1 MFWKAQWGFAN
12 SLVVFYQD
20 MHIAANIPIR
30 FNIKNRGSPTHIS
43 SKNSFSENMERIEVG
58 MHVDIQRS
66 DGRVHGAVVSQLK
79 PERRAVLVEWF
90 EKGET
95 KGKEIDLASLVAIN
109 PTLKGKD
116 SLSKTLVHAHD
127 ENNDENEMLFDIP
140 RPNRRTVLPTQ
151 RAPPESSSNAASVRL
166 VVVVVSTRSM
176 LLDRAGSGSDL
187 TIVTEDVSHH
197 QNTNHR
203 QAPRGLVAPQK
214 ITLPCRW
221 LAKYYFLSPDYFF
234 IANKR
239 AAAGASAATT
249 PVERNPQPLT
259 MLKSSELEDI
269 NDTIV
274 VPETKMKSST
284 VVNIEKLQKER
295 EERRAQQNHV
305 KKQKEMEKNID
316 PGNPNYQFLLMIRD
330 YQSQI
335 DYRPLKMTDQVVDNR
350 ISVCVRKRPLNKKE
364 ISKKEIEVITIP
376 NRDHL
381 IVHQPQ
387 VKVDL
392 TKYLDNQKFRFDYTF
407 DENTSNEMVYKFTA
421 QPLVKTIFDQGFA
434 TCFAYGQTGSGKTHT
449 MGGDFTGKNQNCASG
464 IYALTASDVFK
475 MQHSQQYKK
484 LNLSVSCSFF
494 EIYGGKVFDLLKHKA
509 LLRVLEDGKKE
520 VQVVG
525 LQEMPVKCESD
536 VLDLIRQGTDMRTAG
551 ATSANSNSSRSHAVF
566 QIILRRDKKLWGKFS
581 LIDLAGNERGQ
592 DTGNSDRQT
601 RMEGAEINKSL
612 LALKECIRAMAKNSH
627 HVPFRTSKLTLVLR
641 DSFIGE
647 KARTCMIAMISP
659 GMSSCEHTINTLR
672 YADRVKELGA
682 DEGGSSPPMNDEEL
696 MLRTG
701 GDDADN
707 EDADLS
713 LVCSRNGTDK
723 TTFDMMKIV
732 SNLTAAEEEA
742 LYSQYNLEQN
752 MKTWLKD
759 MGNLITR
766 SNTVD
771 YDQEAYVRDSLS
783 LTNKMWNGLSEC
795 MDRLKKWQDLQAAEA
810 EMSKKVTRKK
820 LDSNR

>member
-1 MFWKAQWGFAN
+1 
-12 SLVVFYQD
+12 
-20 MHIAANIPIR
+20 
-30 FNIKNRGSPTHIS
+30 
-43 SKNSFSENMERIEVG
+43 MERIEIG

-95 KGKEIDLASLVAIN
+95 KGKEIDLASLLAIN

-116 SLSKTLVHAHD
+116 SLSKTLIQSHK
-127 ENNDENEMLFDIP
+127 ENNDENEMLNDIQIP
-140 RPNRRTVLPTQ
+140 RLNRKVVSSQ
-151 RAPPESSSNAASVRL
+151 RSHAESTSSSSAAVR
-166 VVVVVSTRSM
+166 SSM
-176 LLDRAGSGSDL
+176 LLDRIESSSDL
-187 TIVTEDVSHH
+187 TMVTEDATTI
-197 QNTNHR
+197 QPPTHR
-203 QAPRGLVAPQK
+203 AAPRGLVPPQK
-214 ITLPCRW
+214 IMP
-221 LAKYYFLSPDYFF
+221 SV
-234 IANKR
+234 
-239 AAAGASAATT
+239 GATKHTNSATIPA
-249 PVERNPQPLT
+249 ERNPQASN
-259 MLKSSELEDI
+259 MVRSSEMEDLNSTHVSLEQKI
-269 NDTIV
+269 
-274 VPETKMKSST
+274 KSST
-284 VVNIEKLQKER
+284 VANIEKLQKER

-305 KKQKEMEKNID
+305 KRQKEIEKNID
-316 PGNPNYQFLLMIRD
+316 PGNPNYQFLLMIRE

-335 DYRPLKMTDQVVDNR
+335 DYRPLKMSDQVVDNR

-407 DENTSNEMVYKFTA
+407 DENSSNEMVYKFTA
-421 QPLVKTIFDQGFA
+421 QPLVKTIFEQGFA

-449 MGGDFTGKNQNCASG
+449 MGGDFTGKNQNCAGG

-475 MQHSQQYKK
+475 MQQSQQYKK
-484 LNLSVSCSFF
+484 LNLAVSCSFF
-494 EIYGGKVFDLLKHKA
+494 EIYGGKVFDLLKHKT
-509 LLRVLEDGKKE
+509 LLRVLEDGRKE

-525 LQEMPVKCESD
+525 LQEVPVSCEND
-536 VLDLIRQGTDMRTAG
+536 VLELIRQGTDMRTAG
-551 ATSANSNSSRSHAVF
+551 TTSANSNSSRSHAVF
-566 QIILRRDKKLWGKFS
+566 QIILRKDKKLWGKFS

-592 DTGNSDRQT
+592 DTGNADKQT
-601 RMEGAEINKSL
+601 RHEGAEINKSL
-612 LALKECIRAMAKNSH
+612 LALKECIRAMAKNSQ

-682 DEGGSSPPMNDEEL
+682 DEGGNSPPLGDEDL
-696 MLRTG
+696 MLR
-701 GDDADN
+701 GDAAGVDGNN

-723 TTFDMMKIV
+723 TTYDMMKIIT
-732 SNLTAAEEEA
+732 NLNAAEEDA
-742 LYSQYNLEQN
+742 LYSQYNIEQS
-752 MKTWLKD
+752 MKTWLKEL
-759 MGNLITR
+759 GNLLAR

-771 YDQEAYVRDSLS
+771 YDTEKYVRDSLS
-783 LTNKMWNGLSEC
+783 LVKKANSCLNEC
-795 MDRLKKWQDLQAAEA
+795 MERLEKWKDLQVAES
-810 EMSKKVTRKK
+810 EMCNKINKKK
-820 LDSNR
+820 

>member
-1 MFWKAQWGFAN
+1 MRSAMITKSKLFEMDTTTKPCKRKVAPALVTRVRAASRARWGCRKRY
-12 SLVVFYQD
+12 VR
-20 MHIAANIPIR
+20 P
-30 FNIKNRGSPTHIS
+30 
-43 SKNSFSENMERIEVG
+43 ERILP
-58 MHVDIQRS
+58 M
-66 DGRVHGAVVSQLK
+66 
-79 PERRAVLVEWF
+79 
-90 EKGET
+90 GET
-95 KGKEIDLASLVAIN
+95 KGKEIDLNTLLTIN

-116 SLSKTLVHAHD
+116 SLSKTLVHSHEVH
-127 ENNDENEMLFDIP
+127 ENNDENEMLYDMPIP
-140 RPNRRTVLPTQ
+140 RVTRRTMAPTARSTVESTSSAAAAAVRRSMLIDRTGSGTDLSLANDEPVLAPPPTQ
-151 RAPPESSSNAASVRL
+151 R
-166 VVVVVSTRSM
+166 T
-176 LLDRAGSGSDL
+176 
-187 TIVTEDVSHH
+187 
-197 QNTNHR
+197 
-203 QAPRGLVAPQK
+203 APRGLVAPQK
-214 ITLPCRW
+214 AVIPPPT
-221 LAKYYFLSPDYFF
+221 
-234 IANKR
+234 KR
-239 AAAGASAATT
+239 TTAASVAST
-249 PVERNPQPLT
+249 PVERNPMPPSMT
-259 MLKSSELEDI
+259 RSSELEDLH
-269 NDTIV
+269 DTVLI
-274 VPETKMKSST
+274 PEPKIKSST
-284 VVNIEKLQKER
+284 VANIEKLQKER

-316 PGNPNYQFLLMIRD
+316 PGNPNYQFLLMIRE

-335 DYRPLKMTDQVVDNR
+335 DYRPLKMSDQVMDNR

-364 ISKKEIEVITIP
+364 IGKKEIEVITIP

-421 QPLVKTIFDQGFA
+421 QPLVKTIFEQGFA

-449 MGGDFTGKNQNCASG
+449 MGGDFTGKNQNCAGG
-464 IYALTASDVFK
+464 IYALTACDVFK
-475 MQHSQQYKK
+475 MQHSQQYRK

-525 LQEMPVKCESD
+525 LQEVPVASESD

-566 QIILRRDKKLWGKFS
+566 QIVLRKDKKLWGKFS

-601 RMEGAEINKSL
+601 RLEGAEINKSL
-612 LALKECIRAMAKNSH
+612 LALKECIRAMAKNSQ

-682 DEGGSSPPMNDEEL
+682 DEGGSSPPLGDDEL
-696 MLRTG
+696 MLRDGGG
-701 GDDADN
+701 GDDGEN

-723 TTFDMMKIV
+723 NTFDMMKII
-732 SNLTAAEEEA
+732 SNLNSAEEDA
-742 LYSQYNLEQN
+742 LYSQYGVEQS
-752 MKTWLKD
+752 MKMWQKEIGTLL
-759 MGNLITR
+759 GR
-766 SNTVD
+766 SSTVD
-771 YDQEAYVRDSLS
+771 YDTEKYVRDCLA
-783 LTNKMWNGLSEC
+783 LAKKMTNAASEWTE
-795 MDRLKKWQDLQAAEA
+795 RLEKWQQLQVMEA
-810 EMSKKVTRKK
+810 EMSKKVVSRKK
-820 LDSNR
+820 

>member
-1 MFWKAQWGFAN
+1 
-12 SLVVFYQD
+12 
-20 MHIAANIPIR
+20 
-30 FNIKNRGSPTHIS
+30 
-43 SKNSFSENMERIEVG
+43 MERIEVG

-95 KGKEIDLASLVAIN
+95 KGKEIDLTALLAIN

-116 SLSKTLVHAHD
+116 QLSKTLVHAH
-127 ENNDENEMLFDIP
+127 EESNDENEMLFDIP
-140 RPNRRTVLPTQ
+140 RVTKRLAAPTH
-151 RAPPESSSNAASVRL
+151 RSTTETSSSAAGAR
-166 VVVVVSTRSM
+166 RSM
-176 LLDRAGSGSDL
+176 LIDRAGSGSDL
-187 TIVTEDVSHH
+187 TVVAEDTHTH
-197 QNTNHR
+197 PPTQR
-203 QAPRGLVAPQK
+203 AAPRGLVAPQK
-214 ITLPCRW
+214 VVIPVV
-221 LAKYYFLSPDYFF
+221 AKRTT
-234 IANKR
+234 A
-239 AAAGASAATT
+239 ASAATT
-249 PVERNPQPLT
+249 PVDRNPQPIMT
-259 MLKSSELEDI
+259 RSSEMEDI
-269 NDTIV
+269 NDTVII
-274 VPETKMKSST
+274 PEPKAKSST
-284 VVNIEKLQKER
+284 VANIEKLQKER
-295 EERRAQQNHV
+295 EERRAQLNNV
-305 KKQKEMEKNID
+305 KKQKELEKNID
-316 PGNPNYQFLLMIRD
+316 PGNPNYQFLLMIRE

-335 DYRPLKMTDQVVDNR
+335 DYRPLKMSDQVVDNR

-364 ISKKEIEVITIP
+364 ISRKEIEVITIP

-421 QPLVKTIFDQGFA
+421 QPLVKTIFEQGFA

-449 MGGDFTGKNQNCASG
+449 MGGDFTGRNQNCASG

-475 MQHSQQYKK
+475 MQHSQQYRK

-525 LQEMPVKCESD
+525 LQELPVSSEND
-536 VLDLIRQGTDMRTAG
+536 VLELIRQGTDMRTAG

-566 QIILRRDKKLWGKFS
+566 QIVLRKDKKLWGKFS

-601 RMEGAEINKSL
+601 RHEGAEINKSL
-612 LALKECIRAMAKNSH
+612 LALKECIRAMAKNSQ

-682 DEGGSSPPMNDEEL
+682 DEGGSSPPMGDDEL
-696 MLRTG
+696 MLRTDG
-701 GDDADN
+701 TGDDGDN

-723 TTFDMMKIV
+723 NTFDMMKMI
-732 SNLTAAEEEA
+732 SNLNAAEEDA
-742 LYSQYNLEQN
+742 LYSQYNIEQS

-759 MGNLITR
+759 LGNLLSR
-766 SNTVD
+766 SSTVD
-771 YDQEAYVRDSLS
+771 YDTEKYVRDSINQMKKVVS
-783 LTNKMWNGLSEC
+783 AGTEC
-795 MDRLKKWQDLQAAEA
+795 LERLEKWKELQAMEA
-810 EMSKKVTRKK
+810 EMSKKQVGNRKK
-820 LDSNR
+820 

>member
-1 MFWKAQWGFAN
+1 
-12 SLVVFYQD
+12 
-20 MHIAANIPIR
+20 
-30 FNIKNRGSPTHIS
+30 
-43 SKNSFSENMERIEVG
+43 
-58 MHVDIQRS
+58 
-66 DGRVHGAVVSQLK
+66 
-79 PERRAVLVEWF
+79 
-90 EKGET
+90 
-95 KGKEIDLASLVAIN
+95 
-109 PTLKGKD
+109 
-116 SLSKTLVHAHD
+116 
-127 ENNDENEMLFDIP
+127 
-140 RPNRRTVLPTQ
+140 
-151 RAPPESSSNAASVRL
+151 
-166 VVVVVSTRSM
+166 
-176 LLDRAGSGSDL
+176 GSGSDL
-187 TIVTEDVSHH
+187 TVVAEDIAHTLPTERV
-197 QNTNHR
+197 
-203 QAPRGLVAPQK
+203 APRGLVAPQK
-214 ITLPCRW
+214 VVI
-221 LAKYYFLSPDYFF
+221 
-234 IANKR
+234 N
-239 AAAGASAATT
+239 AAAKRTTAASAAST
-249 PVERNPQPLT
+249 PTVERNPQPIMT
-259 MLKSSELEDI
+259 RSSEMEDI
-269 NDTIV
+269 NDTV
-274 VPETKMKSST
+274 CLPEPKVKSST
-284 VVNIEKLQKER
+284 VANIEKLQKER
-295 EERRAQQNHV
+295 EERRAQLNNV
-305 KKQKEMEKNID
+305 KRQKELEKAID
-316 PGNPNYQFLLMIRD
+316 PGNPNYQFLLMIRE

-335 DYRPLKMTDQVVDNR
+335 DYRPLKMSDQVNDNR

-421 QPLVKTIFDQGFA
+421 QPLVKTIFEQGFA

-475 MQHSQQYKK
+475 MQHSQQYRK
-484 LNLSVSCSFF
+484 LNLSVNCSFF

-520 VQVVG
+520 VQIVG
-525 LQEMPVKCESD
+525 LQELPVSSESD

-566 QIILRRDKKLWGKFS
+566 QIVLRKDKKLWGKFS

-601 RMEGAEINKSL
+601 RHEGAEINKSL
-612 LALKECIRAMAKNSH
+612 LALKECIRAMAKNSQ

-682 DEGGSSPPMNDEEL
+682 DEGGCSPVMGDDEL
-696 MLRTG
+696 MLRG
-701 GDDADN
+701 DGAGDDGDT

-723 TTFDMMKIV
+723 TTFDMMKMI
-732 SNLTAAEEEA
+732 SNLNAAEEEA
-742 LYSQYNLEQN
+742 LYSQYNVELT
-752 MKTWLKD
+752 MKTWTKELGD
-759 MGNLITR
+759 LR
-766 SNTVD
+766 SRSSTVD
-771 YDQEAYVRDSLS
+771 YDTEKYVRDSIAQ
-783 LTNKMWNGLSEC
+783 M
-795 MDRLKKWQDLQAAEA
+795 KKVASTVNDCLEQLEKWKKLQAMEA
-810 EMSKKVTRKK
+810 EMSKKVVGNRKK
-820 LDSNR
+820 

>member
-1 MFWKAQWGFAN
+1 MLETKRTI
-12 SLVVFYQD
+12 SRKKRSIV
-20 MHIAANIPIR
+20 P
-30 FNIKNRGSPTHIS
+30 GSPVPVAQAG
-43 SKNSFSENMERIEVG
+43 SKPESMERIEVG

-127 ENNDENEMLFDIP
+127 VEANDENEMLFDIP
-140 RPNRRTVLPTQ
+140 RPNRRAAAAALPTQ
-151 RAPPESSSNAASVRL
+151 RVPAESSTNAAVR
-166 VVVVVSTRSM
+166 RSM
-176 LLDRAGSGSDL
+176 LLDRGGSGSDL
-187 TIVTEDVSHH
+187 TIVGDDFAHAQNSHP
-197 QNTNHR
+197 R

-214 ITLPCRW
+214 VSIPAT
-221 LAKYYFLSPDYFF
+221 
-234 IANKR
+234 KR

-249 PVERNPQPLT
+249 PVEHAPPPSMIR
-259 MLKSSELEDI
+259 SSEMEDL
-269 NDTIV
+269 NDTVV
-274 VPETKMKSST
+274 VPDHKMKSST
-284 VVNIEKLQKER
+284 VANIERLQKER
-295 EERRAQQNHV
+295 EERRAQQNNI
-305 KKQKEMEKNID
+305 KKQKEMEKSID

-335 DYRPLKMTDQVVDNR
+335 DYRPLKMTDQVIDNR

-364 ISKKEIEVITIP
+364 ISRKEIEVITIP

-392 TKYLDNQKFRFDYTF
+392 TKYLENQKFRFDYTF

-464 IYALTASDVFK
+464 IYAMTASDVFK

-494 EIYGGKVFDLLKHKA
+494 EIYGGKVFDLLKQKA

-525 LQEMPVKCESD
+525 LEEVPVNCEND

-566 QIILRRDKKLWGKFS
+566 QIVLRRGNKLWGKFS

-612 LALKECIRAMAKNSH
+612 LALKECIRAMAKNSQ

-682 DEGGSSPPMNDEEL
+682 DEGGASAPMNDEEL
-696 MLRTG
+696 MLRAS
-701 GDDADN
+701 GDDGDN

-732 SNLTAAEEEA
+732 SSLTAAEEEA

-752 MKTWLKD
+752 LKTWMKELS
-759 MGNLITR
+759 NLITR
-766 SNTVD
+766 SSTVD
-771 YDQEAYVRDSLS
+771 YDQEKYVRDSLN
-783 LTNKMWNGLSEC
+783 LNNKMFSGLSEC
-795 MDRLKKWQDLQAAEA
+795 VDRLKKWQELQVAEA
-810 EMSKKVTRKK
+810 EMSKKATRNKN
-820 LDSNR
+820 SHR

>member
-1 MFWKAQWGFAN
+1 MTLSQA
-12 SLVVFYQD
+12 
-20 MHIAANIPIR
+20 
-30 FNIKNRGSPTHIS
+30 PT
-43 SKNSFSENMERIEVG
+43 K
-58 MHVDIQRS
+58 
-66 DGRVHGAVVSQLK
+66 
-79 PERRAVLVEWF
+79 
-90 EKGET
+90 
-95 KGKEIDLASLVAIN
+95 
-109 PTLKGKD
+109 
-116 SLSKTLVHAHD
+116 
-127 ENNDENEMLFDIP
+127 
-140 RPNRRTVLPTQ
+140 RTT
-151 RAPPESSSNAASVRL
+151 AASV
-166 VVVVVSTRSM
+166 
-176 LLDRAGSGSDL
+176 
-187 TIVTEDVSHH
+187 
-197 QNTNHR
+197 
-203 QAPRGLVAPQK
+203 
-214 ITLPCRW
+214 
-221 LAKYYFLSPDYFF
+221 
-234 IANKR
+234 
-239 AAAGASAATT
+239 AST
-249 PVERNPQPLT
+249 PVERNPMPPSMT
-259 MLKSSELEDI
+259 RSSELEDLH
-269 NDTIV
+269 DTVLI
-274 VPETKMKSST
+274 PEPKIKSAT
-284 VVNIEKLQKER
+284 VANIEKLQKER

-316 PGNPNYQFLLMIRD
+316 PGNPNYQFLLMIRE

-335 DYRPLKMTDQVVDNR
+335 DYRPLKMSDQVMDNR

-364 ISKKEIEVITIP
+364 IGKKEIEVITIP

-421 QPLVKTIFDQGFA
+421 QPLVKTIFEQGFA

-449 MGGDFTGKNQNCASG
+449 MGGDFTGKNQNCAGG
-464 IYALTASDVFK
+464 IYALTACDVFK
-475 MQHSQQYKK
+475 MQHSQQYRK

-509 LLRVLEDGKKE
+509 LLRVLEDGRKE

-525 LQEMPVKCESD
+525 LQEVPVASESD

-566 QIILRRDKKLWGKFS
+566 QIVLRKDKKLWGKFS

-601 RMEGAEINKSL
+601 RLEGAEINKSL
-612 LALKECIRAMAKNSH
+612 LALKECIRAMAKNSQ

-682 DEGGSSPPMNDEEL
+682 DEGGSSPPLGDDEL
-696 MLRTG
+696 MLRDGGG
-701 GDDADN
+701 GDDGEN

-723 TTFDMMKIV
+723 NTFDMMKII
-732 SNLTAAEEEA
+732 SNLNSAEEDA
-742 LYSQYNLEQN
+742 LYSQYGVEQS
-752 MKTWLKD
+752 MKMWQKEIGTLL
-759 MGNLITR
+759 GR
-766 SNTVD
+766 SSTVD
-771 YDQEAYVRDSLS
+771 YDTE
-783 LTNKMWNGLSEC
+783 NF
-795 MDRLKKWQDLQAAEA
+795 
-810 EMSKKVTRKK
+810 
-820 LDSNR
+820 